1 MKISVTTNNDYNELC
16 PLKQS
21 DVKPYS
27 NNKINKLF
35 SSLVSIS
42 SKDLQNDGMY
52 KDLII
57 SSIRRKTFSCEDD
70 QLVLKFYKKIYDGI
84 EQYHVQTGLY
94 AGVIYY
100 PFDKDV
106 AEFHIVPKFGKILL
120 NRMLN
125 MSNHIYVD
133 AGSLQ
138 STDSKQDEDYFAYIV
153 EYLFLHAFEKARLAG
168 FPRQYKKIQM
178 QTTKYRGS
186 LNVPKHIRNDLPFLG
201 KMSVTYREQQI
212 PKEIVN
218 VLYCALK
225 NFSKSA
231 YNTQKVKK
239 YEQELKPLATCK
251 SVTNSDIKN
260 AQKCSAIQN
269 PLFAQYK
276 KVLKYA
282 EIILK
287 RNGLRFDSESSNS
300 EIRGFLVD
308 VSELWEVYLEKIL
321 QDNFPDWNINGQY
334 EMPFYKE
341 STFFGRDFYP
351 DLLLEKDNQYAVFDA
366 KFKDMNGTR
375 SDVDRNDL
383 HQIHM
388 YAGHF
393 AKMGNLVA
401 AGLLYPC
408 SKLPN
413 ERWNAELNTYTS
425 KPAKFVIDGVN
436 VEKIQKDSLSY
447 EEAFEILEEDERLF
461 VERIRTYIES
471 GKVN

>member
-16 PLKQS
+16 PLKKG

-57 SSIRRKTFSCEDD
+57 SSIRRNAFSYDDD
-70 QLVLKFYKKIYDGI
+70 QLVLKFYKKIYDGA

-138 STDSKQDEDYFAYIV
+138 STDSKQDEDYFAYII

-178 QTTKYRGS
+178 QTSKYRGS
-186 LNVPKHIRNDLPFLG
+186 LNVPKHIKNDLPFLG

-231 YNTQKVKK
+231 YNAQKVKK
-239 YEQELKPLATCK
+239 FEQELKPLATCK
-251 SVTNSDIKN
+251 SVTNSDIQK
-260 AQKCSAIQN
+260 AQKCPAIQN

-287 RNGLRFDSESSNS
+287 RNGLQFDSESSNS

-308 VSELWEVYLEKIL
+308 VSELWEVYLENIL

-334 EMPFYKE
+334 EMPVYKG
-341 STFFGRDFYP
+341 STFFERSFYP
-351 DLLLEKDNQYAVFDA
+351 DLVMEKNGKYAVFDA
-366 KFKDMNGTR
+366 KFKDMTGNGR
-375 SDVDRNDL
+375 DVDRNDL

-393 AKMGNLVA
+393 SKIGNLVA

-408 SKLPN
+408 SMTPN
-413 ERWNAELNTYTS
+413 EKWIAELDTLTNGL
-425 KPAKFVIDGVN
+425 AKFVIDGVN
-436 VEKIQKDSLSY
+436 IEDIQKDNLSY
-447 EEAFEILEEDERLF
+447 EEAFKMLEKEERLF
-461 VERIRTYIES
+461 VERVRMYIEC
-471 GKVN
+471 VNTN

>member
-1 MKISVTTNNDYNELC
+1 MKINVSTNNDYNEWN
-16 PLKQS
+16 PLKPS
-21 DVKPYS
+21 DILPYS
-27 NNKINKLF
+27 NNKIKRLF
-35 SSLVSIS
+35 SSVISIS
-42 SKDLQNDGMY
+42 SRDLQDDGLY
-52 KDLII
+52 KNLII
-57 SSIRRKTFSCEDD
+57 SSIRRKSFSNEED
-70 QLVLKFYKKIYDGI
+70 QLVLRFYQKIYNGV

-106 AEFHIVPKFGKILL
+106 AEFHIVPKFGKVLL

-125 MSNHIYVD
+125 ISNHIFVD
-133 AGSLQ
+133 TGSLQ
-138 STDSKQDEDYFAYIV
+138 SKDSKQDEDYFAYII
-153 EYLFLHAFEKARLAG
+153 EYLFLHAFEKARLVG
-168 FPRQYKKIQM
+168 FPRQYKKIQEH
-178 QTTKYRGS
+178 TSKYRGS
-186 LNVPKHIRNDLPFLG
+186 LNISRHIKNDLPFLG
-201 KMSVTYREQQI
+201 KTSVAYREQQI

-218 VLYCALK
+218 VLYCALR

-231 YNTQKVKK
+231 YNAQKVKK
-239 YEQELKPLATCK
+239 FEQELKPLATCK
-251 SVTNSDIKN
+251 FVTNSDIRK

-287 RNGLRFDSESSNS
+287 RNGLQLDSESSNS

-334 EMPFYKE
+334 EMPFYKG

-351 DLLLEKDNQYAVFDA
+351 DLVLEKNNQYAVFDA
-366 KFKDMNGTR
+366 KFKDMNGIR
-375 SDVDRNDL
+375 GDVDRNDL

-408 SKLPN
+408 SKVPN
-413 ERWNAELNTYTS
+413 EKWNAELNTYTS
-425 KPAKFVIDGVN
+425 EPAKFVVDGVN
-436 VEKIQKDSLSY
+436 VEKIQKDDLSY
-447 EEAFEILEEDERLF
+447 EEAFKMLEEEERLF
-461 VERIRTYIES
+461 VERIRTYIE
-471 GKVN
+471 